1 MRKALRCWALLCALL
16 ASLAFFLAHAEPGR
30 RATSMPAWSRGAF
43 THGAHRGST
52 RTDPAVASAAGSQV
66 LQ

>member
-16 ASLAFFLAHAEPGR
+16 ASLAFFLAHAEPGGK
-30 RATSMPAWSRGAF
+30 ATSTPAWSPGTF
-43 THGAHRGST
+43 THDAHRGST
-52 RTDPAVASAAGSQV
+52 RTDPAVASTAGSEA

>member
-16 ASLAFFLAHAEPGR
+16 AFFLAHAEEGL
-30 RATSMPAWSRGAF
+30 GHVDKGGF
-43 THGAHRGST
+43 TETFPHDSHTGST
-52 RTDPAVASAAGSQV
+52 RTDLTVASTGGSKA

>member
-16 ASLAFFLAHAEPGR
+16 ASLAFFLTHAEEGLGHVDKGGF
-30 RATSMPAWSRGAF
+30 TETF
-43 THGAHRGST
+43 THDSHKGST
-52 RTDPAVASAAGSQV
+52 RTDLTVVSTGGSKA